1 MSVCAAIK
9 PTGAKCEARAMKGSQ
24 WCFNHHPGTEAQ
36 RKRNAAKGGRAGGR
50 GRPSATS
57 EVTELREKL
66 RQLAED
72 TLSRRIEVNVAAVV
86 NQIYNTQ
93 LRALE
98 QQRRNRETDELVEQV
113 EELMERTQA

>member
-9 PTGAKCEARAMKGSQ
+9 PSGAKCEARAMKGSQ

-36 RKRNAAKGGRAGGR
+36 RKHNAAKGGWGR
-50 GRPSATS
+50 GRSSATS

-72 TLSRRIEVNVAAVV
+72 TLHGCIEVNVAAVV

-113 EELMERTQA
+113 EELMERTQP